1 VQRHPWRYA
10 VGGLLIVG
18 TLALPALSIHLGNS
32 DAGSDPPGQTDRQAY
47 DLLAKGFGP
56 GFNGPLVVALE
67 QRGGLDRAAV
77 DALATRLGRVPG
89 VAAAAPAQFN
99 AEPGATPAADTAVVT
114 LYPKTAPQDRS
125 TEDLVN
131 HLRGTV
137 IPAALAGTGM
147 TVHVGGNT
155 AVGID
160 LSNYIAD
167 RLPLFIGAVLL
178 FSFLLLMVVFRSIV
192 VALKAAIMN
201 ILSIGAAYGV
211 VVAVFQWG
219 WLGGIVGIN
228 RTGPIEPFV
237 PMMLFAILFGLSMD
251 YEVFLLSRVR
261 EEYVRTRDNALA
273 VADGLAATARVI
285 TAAAAVMIAVFL
297 SFVLGDSRVIKLFG
311 LGLASAIFIDA
322 TLVRMLLVP
331 ATMELLGDANWWLPR
346 WLDRRLPDFDV
357 EGAHLQP
364 PDPAPEV
371 PEPVGTPQ

>member
-1 VQRHPWRYA
+1 M
-10 VGGLLIVG
+10 
-18 TLALPALSIHLGNS
+18 
-32 DAGSDPPGQTDRQAY
+32 
-47 DLLAKGFGP
+47 
-56 GFNGPLVVALE
+56 
-67 QRGGLDRAAV
+67 
-77 DALATRLGRVPG
+77 
-89 VAAAAPAQFN
+89 
-99 AEPGATPAADTAVVT
+99 VT

-160 LSNYIAD
+160 LSNYISD

-261 EEYVRTRDNALA
+261 EEYVRTRRQRPRRRRRPRR
-273 VADGLAATARVI
+273 DGP
-285 TAAAAVMIAVFL
+285 
-297 SFVLGDSRVIKLFG
+297 GDHGRG
-311 LGLASAIFIDA
+311 G
-322 TLVRMLLVP
+322 
-331 ATMELLGDANWWLPR
+331 GD
-346 WLDRRLPDFDV
+346 DRRLPLASSSATR
-357 EGAHLQP
+357 G
-364 PDPAPEV
+364 
-371 PEPVGTPQ
+371 